1 MTTFAKGH
9 GTENDFVLLDDP
21 DGSIDL
27 TPELIRRLADRRAG
41 LGADGVIR
49 VVRSAAVGQD
59 ASAEWFMDYWNSDG
73 SAAEM
78 CGNGSRV
85 FVAHLLR
92 RGWAQLEDGEE
103 LRIGTRG
110 GVMPVRRRGEL
121 FTIDLGSWKVSGGA
135 PAVAAGSDVKVTFP
149 GMPPLPGLSVSL
161 SNPHV
166 VVALPD
172 VATLE
177 ALDLTV
183 APIVEPAPPNGT
195 NVEIVVPLH
204 DQSVLSDLGHLKMRV
219 HERGSGE
226 TRSCGTG
233 TVAAALAARAWG
245 GNLAPDHWRID
256 VPGGTLYVDAEGTAS
271 EGDSAKLSGP
281 AVIVA
286 DGSLVESA

>member
-1 MTTFAKGH
+1 MITFTKGH

-21 DGSIDL
+21 DGHLDL

-49 VVRSAAVGQD
+49 VVRSAASGQD
-59 ASAEWFMDYWNSDG
+59 TSAEWFMDYWNSDG

-92 RGWAQLEDGEE
+92 RGWVRLEDGEE
-103 LRIGTRG
+103 VRIATRG
-110 GVMPVRRRGEL
+110 GVVPVRRRGEL
-121 FTIDLGSWKVSGGA
+121 FTVDLGPWQMAGGA
-135 PAVAAGSDVKVTFP
+135 AAVAAGSDVTVTFP
-149 GMPPLPGLSVSL
+149 GSPALPGLSVAL

-172 VATLE
+172 VETLE
-177 ALDLTV
+177 ALDLSTP
-183 APIVEPAPPNGT
+183 PIVEPAPPNGT

-204 DQSVLSDLGHLKMRV
+204 DQSVHSDLGHLKMRV

-245 GNLAPDHWRID
+245 GNLAPDHWRVD

-271 EGDSAKLSGP
+271 EGGSARLSGP

-286 DGSLVESA
+286 DGELLGG

>member
-21 DGSIDL
+21 DGGIDL

-49 VVRSAAVGQD
+49 VVRSAAAGQD
-59 ASAEWFMDYWNSDG
+59 PSAEWFMDYWNSDG

-78 CGNGSRV
+78 CGNGIRV

-92 RGWAQLEDGEE
+92 RGWVQLEDGEAVH
-103 LRIGTRG
+103 IATRG
-110 GVMPVRRRGEL
+110 GVMPVRRRGDL
-121 FTIDLGSWKVSGGA
+121 FTADLGAWKVAGGP
-135 PAVAAGSDVKVTFP
+135 PAVAAGSDVKVTLP
-149 GMPPLPGLSVSL
+149 GLPPLPGLSVTL

-172 VATLE
+172 VETLE
-177 ALDLTV
+177 ALDLSV
-183 APIVEPAPPNGT
+183 PPIVDPAPPNGT

-204 DQSVLSDLGHLKMRV
+204 DQSVRADLGHLRMRV

-245 GNLAPDHWRID
+245 GDLAPDHWRVD
-256 VPGGTLYVDAEGTAS
+256 VPGGTLYVDAEGTVS

-286 DGSLVESA
+286 DGELV

>member
-21 DGSIDL
+21 DGRLDL
-27 TPELIRRLADRRAG
+27 TPELIRHLSDRRAG

-49 VVRSAAVGQD
+49 VVRSAAAGQD
-59 ASAEWFMDYWNSDG
+59 AAGEWFMDYWNSDG

-92 RGWAQLEDGEE
+92 RGWITLDEGDEV
-103 LRIGTRG
+103 LITTRG
-110 GVMPVRRRGEL
+110 GVMPVKRRGDL
-121 FTIDLGSWKVSGGA
+121 FTIDLGAWRVAGGPA
-135 PAVAAGSDVKVTFP
+135 AVAAGSDVKVTFP
-149 GMPPLPGLSVSL
+149 GMPPLPGLSIAL

-172 VATLE
+172 VEILE

-204 DQSVLSDLGHLKMRV
+204 DQSVRSELGHLKMRV

-245 GNLAPDHWRID
+245 ANLAPDHWRID
-256 VPGGTLYVDAEGTAS
+256 VLGGTLYVDTEGTAS

-286 DGSLVESA
+286 EGELV